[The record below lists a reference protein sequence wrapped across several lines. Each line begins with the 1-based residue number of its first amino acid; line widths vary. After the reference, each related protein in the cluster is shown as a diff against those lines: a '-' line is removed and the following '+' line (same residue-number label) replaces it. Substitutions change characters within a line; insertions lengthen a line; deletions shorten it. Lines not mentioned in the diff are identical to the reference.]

1 MGRSFS
7 TVTSILLAKNNL
19 KMEEKPFSAFLYFT
33 IFYFSLKLLSRGV
46 ITAKAKDELK
56 EEKMRQK
63 YHSAFRKLAQI

>member
-1 MGRSFS
+1 
-7 TVTSILLAKNNL
+7 
-19 KMEEKPFSAFLYFT
+19 MEEKPFSAFLYFT

-63 YHSAFRKLAQI
+63 YHSAFRKLAQIW